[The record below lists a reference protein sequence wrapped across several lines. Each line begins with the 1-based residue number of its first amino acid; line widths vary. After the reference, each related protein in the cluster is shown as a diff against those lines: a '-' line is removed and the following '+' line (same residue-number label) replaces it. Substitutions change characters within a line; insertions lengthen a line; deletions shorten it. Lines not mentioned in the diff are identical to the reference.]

1 LITFED
7 DHIFGIFNV
16 NENQKNEI
24 VNFWNYAYEN
34 NETKFDN
41 AGYTKKKIYVNIVN
55 NFLFWCLHIH
65 CIYFCKRSDNEDC
78 EYYVPLIQNEINKK
92 TRERKFLLNKEIINN
107 LNNFNDFKI
116 NVFNN
121 CDIVLIINELLEND
135 IKTGG
140 TNTNYIFLNTYPRI
154 ILNENILKFFLSNNK
169 IWTSTKKML
178 KKKIT
183 KIYKY
188 KDSEF
193 RFFSL
198 PIVIFKHI
206 KYEMLFLTDTK
217 SIIKFY
223 CLNEI
228 NFDVFF
234 LKKEIEKEN
243 TKYDDIINKK
253 IIMKINE
260 LHEYNKIL
268 TIKKTYNTIR
278 IGIWRL

>member
-1 LITFED
+1 M
-7 DHIFGIFNV
+7 
-16 NENQKNEI
+16 
-24 VNFWNYAYEN
+24 
-34 NETKFDN
+34 
-41 AGYTKKKIYVNIVN
+41 
-55 NFLFWCLHIH
+55 
-65 CIYFCKRSDNEDC
+65 
-78 EYYVPLIQNEINKK
+78 
-92 TRERKFLLNKEIINN
+92 LNKEIINN